1 MGLQASYHTGTPHQ
15 IHATTEEKV
24 PYPGRVPQERMQQ
37 YIALVLGVF
46 YLCSLQEAVL
56 QATRYIPHIVR
67 LQKQMFDE
75 FHHRIDRKRA
85 HIERMADFIGK
96 QPTGMLYVVVYK
108 AVYQTVL
115 NRKLEE

>member
-24 PYPGRVPQERMQQ
+24 PYPGRVPQERMHL
-37 YIALVLGVF
+37 YIESFL
-46 YLCSLQEAVL
+46 YLCSQQETVL
-56 QATRYIPHIVR
+56 QATQYIPDIVR

-75 FHHRIDRKRA
+75 FHHRINHKRA
-85 HIERMADFIGK
+85 HNERMADFIRK

-108 AVYQTVL
+108 AVYQTVF
-115 NRKLEE
+115 K

>member
-15 IHATTEEKV
+15 IHATTE

-46 YLCSLQEAVL
+46 YLCSQQEAVL
-56 QATRYIPHIVR
+56 QATQYIPDIVR
-67 LQKQMFDE
+67 LQKWMFDA
-75 FHHRIDRKRA
+75 FHHRIDHKRA
-85 HIERMADFIGK
+85 HNERMADFIRK
-96 QPTGMLYVVVYK
+96 QSTGMLYVVDK